1 MFRLGNQFTIGL
13 VFVRRSSLDN
23 HLTGSLVR
31 GAFASQKPSSGTS
44 FACGKSGPW
53 RVSCPLY
60 QHSSSAAGKQWLPQ
74 DGFVRCSLFL
84 YLLFIALCKF
94 HVFIYS
100 ISICYTSDTESLDE
114 AVAQFVIEVIEFG
127 YKLLFIHIPSPKV
140 SRNNRSA
147 FTGKTQWTLRDLNYV
162 LIRLV
167 DYDDYTIKDDVF
179 ACIDEAWGPHTIDRF
194 IIARNLLG

>member
-1 MFRLGNQFTIGL
+1 MQ
-13 VFVRRSSLDN
+13 V
-23 HLTGSLVR
+23 
-31 GAFASQKPSSGTS
+31 
-44 FACGKSGPW
+44 
-53 RVSCPLY
+53 Y
-60 QHSSSAAGKQWLPQ
+60 
-74 DGFVRCSLFL
+74 
-84 YLLFIALCKF
+84 
-94 HVFIYS
+94 IYS

-167 DYDDYTIKDDVF
+167 DYDDYTIKGDVF
-179 ACIDEAWGPHTIDRF
+179 AYIHEAWGPHTIDRF

>member
-13 VFVRRSSLDN
+13 VFGRRSSLDN

-31 GAFASQKPSSGTS
+31 GAFASHKPSSGTS

-74 DGFVRCSLFL
+74 DGFVRGSLFL
-84 YLLFIALCKF
+84 YLLFITLCKLQ
-94 HVFIYS
+94 VYIYS

-167 DYDDYTIKDDVF
+167 DYDDYTIKGDVF
-179 ACIDEAWGPHTIDRF
+179 AYIDEAWDPHAIDRF

>member
-84 YLLFIALCKF
+84 YLLFITLCKLQ
-94 HVFIYS
+94 VYIYS

-167 DYDDYTIKDDVF
+167 DYDDYTIKGDVF
-179 ACIDEAWGPHTIDRF
+179 AYIDEAWGPHTIDRF